1 MKLTTKIIIA
11 IIALVTIFTISG
23 CEDSPDISSARYAQT
38 GCYIGNVG
46 VSTPDSYAIADAYD
60 CIQGNLTVYGN
71 YQITD
76 LIFHNLRTVT
86 GSIYIVGRRTP
97 AAWQIAFL
105 KLETVGGYID
115 IGSNPKLIN
124 VQLGAEIYDIGGLE
138 FYNNDSVKTLRLG
151 ALKFVES
158 DLRIYENNS
167 LKKIIANDLE
177 NVRGEFEIS
186 DNPKYSQCDALAW
199 QRVSADTY
207 LIEGNLECEP

>member
-11 IIALVTIFTISG
+11 IVAAIWIGFALVGIAKA
-23 CEDSPDISSARYAQT
+23 EMT
-38 GCYIGNVG
+38 GCYPGNVG
-46 VSTPDSYAIADAYD
+46 ITTPESYAVVDAYD
-60 CIQGNLTVYGN
+60 CIQGDLTIFGN
-71 YQITD
+71 YQIND
-76 LIFHNLRTVT
+76 IIFHHLKRVT

-97 AAWQIAFL
+97 AAWQVAFL
-105 KLETVGGYID
+105 QLETVGGYIE

-124 VQLGAEIYDIGGLE
+124 VQLGAAIYDVGGIE

-151 ALKFVES
+151 ALEFVES

-167 LKKIIANDLE
+167 LKRIIAKDLE

-207 LIEGNLECEP
+207 FIEGNLECEP